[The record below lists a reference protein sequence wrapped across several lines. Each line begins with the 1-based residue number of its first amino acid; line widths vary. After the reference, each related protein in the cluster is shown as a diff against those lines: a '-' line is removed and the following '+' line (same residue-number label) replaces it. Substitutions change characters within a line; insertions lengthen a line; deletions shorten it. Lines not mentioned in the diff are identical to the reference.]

1 MFENEKFLNL
11 IKRYHENKLAHAFLF
26 ETNDIDKCYKD
37 LLLFLKHINCNY
49 EYNSDCSNEECNICT
64 LFDKGN
70 LPSFILIKPD
80 GTQIKKSQIE
90 EMMERFS
97 TKPIYSQFNMYVIL
111 EADNFN
117 ASSANAILKFLEE
130 PSPNILGFYI
140 TTNKMNVIST
150 IRSRC
155 QEWSIYYKE
164 DLGNNY
170 SEESISLFNDYLVN
184 VCGKEDAFIYNQKVF
199 KKSFEDRLEWTNFF
213 TEILHYL
220 IDVNSGNYSLGNNDI
235 LSKFDNREIIGII
248 SKIEDILK
256 YLKSNGNIEL
266 ILDKF
271 VIEMRNIYE

>member
-155 QEWSIYYKE
+155 QEISINYEENIDYMKSLDNIVSLLNGIYNNKESLLFVKEIALDFYEERKDWISYFTDMIYFVNTYYK
-164 DLGNNY
+164 DRRNDYGITLFKD
-170 SEESISLFNDYLVN
+170 FNDEQIVKL
-184 VCGKEDAFIYNQKVF
+184 
-199 KKSFEDRLEWTNFF
+199 L
-213 TEILHYL
+213 LL
-220 IDVNSGNYSLGNNDI
+220 IETV
-235 LSKFDNREIIGII
+235 
-248 SKIEDILK
+248 LK

-271 VIEMRNIYE
+271 VIEMRNIYA

>member
-1 MFENEKFLNL
+1 MFKCNNFNNILNC
-11 IKRYHENKLAHAFLF
+11 YHENKLSHAFLL
-26 ETNDIDKCYKD
+26 ETNDIDKCYEDVLELVKI
-37 LLLFLKHINCNY
+37 INCSS
-49 EYNSDCSNEECNICT
+49 EYSEDCDKCNLCHLID
-64 LFDKGN
+64 LGN
-70 LPSFILIKPD
+70 IPSLITIDPL
-80 GTQIKKSQIE
+80 GNNIKKDQVL
-90 EMMERFS
+90 EMMERFKS
-97 TKPIYSQFNMYVIL
+97 KPIYSKYNTYIIKKCDYFNQ
-111 EADNFN
+111 
-117 ASSANAILKFLEE
+117 SSANTLLKFLEE
-130 PSPNILGFYI
+130 PEEDIIGFFI
-140 TTNKMNVIST
+140 TNNKMNVIST

-170 SEESISLFNDYLVN
+170 SEESISLFNDYLFN

-235 LSKFDNREIIGII
+235 LSRFGNREIIGII